1 MGILDEKTI
10 GRITSLLKHHQ
21 KGLMISDLSSMTK
34 INRNIMAKYLEIL
47 QMSGQVE
54 MAMRGNAKVY
64 TLSKRAPLSALFE
77 SSSDCIILLDGER
90 KILRVNAPVMA
101 LTGKDAGDFAGKT
114 LSDIDDPLF
123 AALPHG
129 EGSGTA
135 GSVSEISCLRAG
147 EPHYYRVRQIPAVL
161 ADGSNGSI
169 LSCEDVTTE
178 VVFQQMVELSEAR
191 FRAIVEDQTEFIARF
206 LPDGSLSFV
215 NGSFAR
221 AAGKKPEEL
230 VGTQFFLHIHADDVP
245 AFKEKLQATGPDNA
259 VVTLRCRGIG
269 AGGQVRRLQWT
280 VRALFDKENR
290 LSEYQAVGRDITEQ
304 AEAVGRLRRHAEETE
319 FIARKI
325 RRLMELSKD
334 ADLYAAIAEDLSEML
349 PDKVIAVSSITPS
362 AVRPGWQDLTI
373 RNVCGIGGREL
384 FREISGIDLVG
395 FTYSFNDPAAVDY
408 IKREGLHKAFGDLY
422 TCLFG
427 QIPFLVCRQIED
439 AINLGDTHI
448 HALVSEGQLIGE
460 VAIYSRKG
468 DTITNPGLVEA
479 FIRQASLVLAWRMAN
494 ESLQKSEAQFRAI
507 VEEQTESI
515 VRFLPDGT
523 LTFVNECFARSAGRS
538 PEELAGTSFFLRF
551 DEQDA
556 PGFSRQI
563 RSMDPDHAV
572 VTSECRGAG
581 NGEKRLQQWTVRALF
596 DREDRPSEYLGVGRD
611 ITEQAEA
618 VGRLRRHAG
627 ELEFITRKARE
638 FLELPPEADLYTAI
652 GESLSELVPDVFF
665 QVCSFDSKSK
675 ELSSRYLYGEPA
687 RETFRRIA
695 GFDLVGYSFIV
706 NDPAAIG
713 FLREN
718 RLEKAFGDL
727 YTAFFGRVPY
737 LVCKQLEEE
746 LGLDEIY
753 VLGLVSH
760 GELFGCV
767 AILPKKGSKIPNPG
781 LVEAFLQQASLVLAW
796 KRTDEALRKSEARF
810 RAIVEDQTEFI
821 ARFLPEGTLT
831 YVNRSYARYLGKEP
845 QELNG
850 QPHIPYIVNE
860 VIPALLERYDADSPD
875 SAVMTVQCRAADAAG
890 NPRWHEWTVRA
901 LPGAQGA
908 VAEFQGVGRDI
919 TELHEASESTR
930 QHVADMEFLSR
941 KAREFLELPPG
952 TDIYNAIMYGL
963 RELAPDST
971 ITICSFNPH
980 ASALV
985 GRGIWPEDLRTFLIG
1000 VAGGDF
1006 IGRPFFVRD
1015 PEVLSNWKA
1024 GRIIR
1029 IPGDLYSIMFGMI
1042 PITISQQIEEKFSM
1056 GGDKFSI
1063 GLVSHDRILGAVLI
1077 IPRDKKPLPH
1087 RDLIETYLQQAAIAL
1102 AQRVDA
1108 DALRQSEERF
1118 RSVIE
1123 NQTEF
1128 VTRFLPDGTLTFVN
1142 TPLCRALGKSP
1153 EEVLGRSFFSMILD
1167 DDLQILMAGLAS
1179 MTAENPSMTTEQRF
1193 FIPDGRTRWFQ
1204 WTNRATFDERG
1215 QVVEY
1220 DGIGRD
1226 ITELHEAAE
1235 RIRRHPADIRFL
1247 TRNAWA
1253 LAGSRNEETI
1263 LSAAARGIRSIVP
1276 DAMVGVCWYDHGA
1289 GSLSFRCLEGSPED
1303 ISAIS
1308 HELRQDPAK
1317 TAFAFPADKELL
1329 SLFSGKRLSPAPGH
1343 IGFLFRSVSPDI
1355 CNRIGERCNF
1365 GRSYVMGLP
1374 SQDGTTGAVLVQ
1386 LKAGA
1391 DLKNPELV
1399 EAVIA
1404 QAGLALA
1411 GIGGEPE

>member
-1 MGILDEKTI
+1 MGVLDEKTI
-10 GRITSLLKHHQ
+10 GRIKSQLKHHPR
-21 KGLMISDLSSMTK
+21 GLMISDLSSMTK

-47 QMSGQVE
+47 LMSGQVE
-54 MAMRGNAKVY
+54 MEMRGNAKVY

-77 SSSDCIILLDGER
+77 SSSDCIILLDGKKR
-90 KILRVNAPVMA
+90 ILWVNAPVMG
-101 LTGKDAGDFAGKT
+101 LTGKDAGEFAGKN

-123 AALPHG
+123 AALPDG
-129 EGSGTA
+129 DGSGTA
-135 GSVSEISCLRAG
+135 GSVSEISCVRNG
-147 EPHYYRVRQIPAVL
+147 EPHYYRIRQTPAVL

-191 FRAIVEDQTEFIARF
+191 FRAIIEDQTEFIARF
-206 LPDGSLSFV
+206 LPDGPLTFV

-269 AGGQVRRLQWT
+269 ADGQVRRLQWT

-304 AEAVGRLRRHAEETE
+304 AEAVGRLRRHA
-319 FIARKI
+319 
-325 RRLMELSKD
+325 
-334 ADLYAAIAEDLSEML
+334 
-349 PDKVIAVSSITPS
+349 
-362 AVRPGWQDLTI
+362 
-373 RNVCGIGGREL
+373 
-384 FREISGIDLVG
+384 
-395 FTYSFNDPAAVDY
+395 
-408 IKREGLHKAFGDLY
+408 GD
-422 TCLFG
+422 
-427 QIPFLVCRQIED
+427 
-439 AINLGDTHI
+439 
-448 HALVSEGQLIGE
+448 
-460 VAIYSRKG
+460 
-468 DTITNPGLVEA
+468 
-479 FIRQASLVLAWRMAN
+479 
-494 ESLQKSEAQFRAI
+494 
-507 VEEQTESI
+507 
-515 VRFLPDGT
+515 
-523 LTFVNECFARSAGRS
+523 
-538 PEELAGTSFFLRF
+538 
-551 DEQDA
+551 
-556 PGFSRQI
+556 
-563 RSMDPDHAV
+563 
-572 VTSECRGAG
+572 
-581 NGEKRLQQWTVRALF
+581 
-596 DREDRPSEYLGVGRD
+596 
-611 ITEQAEA
+611 
-618 VGRLRRHAG
+618 
-627 ELEFITRKARE
+627 LEFITRKARE
-638 FLELPPEADLYTAI
+638 FLELPPEADLYAAI
-652 GESLSELVPDVFF
+652 AEGLSEILPDAAIS
-665 QVCSFDSKSK
+665 VCSFDPPPPVFTI
-675 ELSSRYLYGEPA
+675 RNVCGIGA
-687 RETFRRIA
+687 RETFRQVTGTDI
-695 GFDLVGYSFIV
+695 VGLSVEIKDPEAIEFIKK
-706 NDPAAIG
+706 
-713 FLREN
+713 E
-718 RLEKAFGDL
+718 RLHKAYGDL
-727 YTAFFGRVPY
+727 YNALFGQVPY
-737 LVCKQLEEE
+737 LVCKQLEEI
-746 LGLDEIY
+746 LNLDEIHI
-753 VLGLVSH
+753 LGLVSR
-760 GELFGCV
+760 ELLLGC
-767 AILPKKGSKIPNPG
+767 ATILPRKGSSIPDPRFI
-781 LVEAFLQQASLVLAW
+781 EAFIQQASLVLAW
-796 KRTDEALRKSEARF
+796 KRTDEALRKSEGRF

-821 ARFLPEGTLT
+821 ARFLPDGPLT

-845 QELNG
+845 QELYG

-860 VIPALLERYDADSPD
+860 VVSILLERYDANRPD

-890 NPRWHEWTVRA
+890 TPKWHEWTVRA
-901 LPGAQGA
+901 LPGADGA

-930 QHVADMEFLSR
+930 QHISDMEFLSR

-952 TDIYNAIMYGL
+952 ADIYTAIMYGL

-985 GRGIWPEDLRTFLIG
+985 GRGIWPEDLRTFIIG

-1015 PEVLSNWKA
+1015 PEALSNWSA

-1042 PITISQQIEEKFSM
+1042 PITVSQQIEEKFSI

-1077 IPRDKKPLPH
+1077 IPRDRKPLPH
-1087 RDLIETYLQQAAIAL
+1087 RDLIETYLQQASIAL

-1235 RIRRHPADIRFL
+1235 RIRKHPADIRFL
-1247 TRNAWA
+1247 ARNARA
-1253 LAGSRNEETI
+1253 LAGSQTEEEI
-1263 LSAAARGIRSIVP
+1263 LSAAARGIRSLVP
-1276 DAMVGVCWYDHGA
+1276 EAMVGVCGYDHGA
-1289 GSLSFRCLEGSPED
+1289 GSLSFRCLEGTPED
-1303 ISAIS
+1303 LSAIS

-1317 TAFAFPADKELL
+1317 TAFALPADTELL
-1329 SLFSGKRLSPAPGH
+1329 SLFSGKRLAPAPGH

-1374 SQDGTTGAVLVQ
+1374 SQDGTTVAVLVQ
-1386 LKAGA
+1386 LKAGT

-1399 EAVIA
+1399 EAAIA

-1411 GIGGEPE
+1411 RVGREPE